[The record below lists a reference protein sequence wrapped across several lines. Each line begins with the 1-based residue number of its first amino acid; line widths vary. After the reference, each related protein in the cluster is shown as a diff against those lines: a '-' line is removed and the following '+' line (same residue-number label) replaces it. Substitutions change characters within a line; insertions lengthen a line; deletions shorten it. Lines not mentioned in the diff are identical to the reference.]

1 MSISVKNKVICITGS
16 SIGIGREDA
25 FSFAKEGAIIVITF
39 NTNQTEAEKV
49 AKQCMKLG
57 ASGTFVLQLN
67 VMDDSSIKNAVKTIV
82 AKYKHIDILINNA
95 GVILWKHLED
105 QTSEEIEL
113 QTRTNLEGLIKMT
126 KECLPHVKEM
136 IINMAS
142 AAGLEGYENIT
153 TYCAT
158 KWGVRGF
165 TKAIANETPLKV
177 FSVNPGVIATQMN
190 NFKGMPPEKVAKVI
204 LNLAKGKYNLD
215 SGSDV
220 NIWDYVE

>member
-1 MSISVKNKVICITGS
+1 MSSSVKNKVVCITGS

-25 FSFAKEGAIIVITF
+25 FFFAKEGATVIITY
-39 NTNQTEAEKV
+39 NTNQDEADKV
-49 AKQCMKLG
+49 AKQCVKLG
-57 ASGTFVLQLN
+57 ASGTLVLQLN
-67 VMDDSSIKNAVKTIV
+67 VMVDSSIQNAVETIV
-82 AKYKHIDILINNA
+82 EKYKHIDILINNA
-95 GVILWKHLED
+95 GIILWKRLEN
-105 QTSEEIEL
+105 QASEEIEF

-142 AAGLEGYENIT
+142 AAGLEGYRDLT

-165 TKAIANETPLKV
+165 SKALARETPLKV
-177 FSVNPGVIATQMN
+177 FAVNPGVTATQMN
-190 NFKGMPPEKVAKVI
+190 NFEGMPPEKVAKVI
-204 LNLAKGKYNLD
+204 LNLAKGKFELE